1 MIRKRVIAAVLIKHG
16 FVVQSIGFRR
26 WLPVGSVAVTVEAL
40 NQWGADEIVLLDMD
54 ASREG
59 RTIPLETVRIAA
71 ARSFVPLTVGG
82 GLQTIEAMDSV
93 LAVGADK
100 VCVNRAALR
109 TPELLTKAA
118 SVFGRQCVVASIDAR
133 KSGAGYE
140 VFGDGGRSP
149 TGQTPAGLARRCE
162 ELGAG
167 EILINAIDHDGAKA
181 GYDLELVGEI
191 VRAVGVPVVALGGAG
206 APAHFEAAL
215 RIPGVSGAAAA
226 NMLSYTEHSVTLVK
240 AWLRRAGVLV
250 RMDTAADYEDAVFA
264 ADGRLAK
271 KTEQALG
278 ALFWEY
284 HAPEVV

>member
-1 MIRKRVIAAVLIKHG
+1 MIRKRVIAAVIIKNG

-40 NQWGADEIVLLDMD
+40 NQWGADEIILLDID

-59 RTIPLETVRIAA
+59 RTIPLETVRAAA

-82 GLQTIEAMDSV
+82 GLESVQAMDRI

-100 VCVNRAALR
+100 VCVNKAVLR
-109 TPELLTKAA
+109 TPNLLTEAA
-118 SVFGRQCVVASIDAR
+118 SLFGRQCVVASLDAR
-133 KSGAGYE
+133 KSAAGHE
-140 VFGDGGRSP
+140 VFGDGGR
-149 TGQTPAGLARRCE
+149 TPAGVAVAALAQRCE

-167 EILINAIDHDGAKA
+167 EILINSIDRDGAKT
-181 GYDLELVGEI
+181 GYDLDLIGSV
-191 VRAVGVPVVALGGAG
+191 VAAVGVPVVALGGAG
-206 APAHFEAAL
+206 APEHFEAAL

-226 NMLSYTEHSVTLVK
+226 NMLNFTEHSVSLVK
-240 AWLRRAGVLV
+240 AWLKRAGILV
-250 RMDTAADYEDAVFA
+250 RIDTAANYADAAFA

-271 KTEQALG
+271 KADDAL
-278 ALFWEY
+278 AELFWEY